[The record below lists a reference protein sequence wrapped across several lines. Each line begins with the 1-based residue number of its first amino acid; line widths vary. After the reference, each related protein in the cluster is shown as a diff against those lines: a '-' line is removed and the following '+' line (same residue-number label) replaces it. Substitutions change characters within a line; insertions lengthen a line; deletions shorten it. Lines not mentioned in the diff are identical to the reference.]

1 MSSPTSSPA
10 AMMRRT
16 WAPSLVCCWTCQRKM
31 SPTLMCTRSRSAAS
45 RTAWV
50 PLPLPWTP
58 MMTYLRI
65 APPLHTR
72 APALVC
78 KGSGVV
84 AQDRLGGAGG
94 LPAALHLDGAV
105 DHRLDGVD
113 PGVLDRAELGREPD
127 LRADRDRGREAHLV
141 QPVVDP
147 HAHALHVEEL
157 IEHGNDQG
165 QGQVAVRDRAA
176 ERPGGGP
183 FAVHVDPLVV
193 AGRVGE
199 GVDAVLGDL
208 QPAGVP
214 EVGPGQRLEFVQAVS
229 GGGHAVLLWV
239 PVAAGAA
246 PAQARSRS
254 RRSQL
259 LRTFGSSEIRS
270 SGQSA
275 RSSRA
280 LTKR

>member
-16 WAPSLVCCWTCQRKM
+16 CAPSLVWCCTCQRKM

-45 RTAWV
+45 MPAWV

-65 APPLHTR
+65 ALPLHTE
-72 APALVC
+72 APALAG

-94 LPAALHLDGAV
+94 LLAALHLDGAV
-105 DHRLDGVD
+105 DHPLHGVD

-127 LRADRDRGREAHLV
+127 LGADRDRGREPHLV

-147 HAHALHVEEL
+147 HAHPLHVEEL
-157 IEHGNDQG
+157 VEHGNDQG
-165 QGQVAVRDRAA
+165 QGQVPVRDRAA
-176 ERPGGGP
+176 ERPRGGAL
-183 FAVHVDPLVV
+183 AVHVDPLVI
-193 AGRVGE
+193 AGRIGE
-199 GVDAVLGDL
+199 GVDPALGDL

-214 EVGPGQRLEFVQAVS
+214 EVGPGQLLELVQAVS

-239 PVAAGAA
+239 PVTAG
-246 PAQARSRS
+246 R
-254 RRSQL
+254 
-259 LRTFGSSEIRS
+259 
-270 SGQSA
+270 
-275 RSSRA
+275 
-280 LTKR
+280 